1 MGLEEIAAEVGR
13 LFGTTQKHAHKWLEQ
28 RQTLLEALGT
38 VRDKSDNLMSQL
50 LGGGAPFTLRQEETR
65 PAISGRELGAT
76 FRYAQEAQ
84 KPTQDVGGNESENAR
99 CRAEALGWPQE
110 KRLEVRSVF
119 CNSET
124 NGKSIGSSKPGGDGP
139 GTKKWTRE

>member
-50 LGGGAPFTLRQEETR
+50 LGGGAPSPFGKKKRGR
-65 PAISGRELGAT
+65 PGM
-76 FRYAQEAQ
+76 
-84 KPTQDVGGNESENAR
+84 
-99 CRAEALGWPQE
+99 
-110 KRLEVRSVF
+110 RS
-119 CNSET
+119 
-124 NGKSIGSSKPGGDGP
+124 
-139 GTKKWTRE
+139 